1 MKALLILFCSL
12 FLIGCA
18 STPSNPERWMESQRN
33 ACLPTAIAFKQGLRK
48 HDVWAR
54 VVRYTWFDKRKQK
67 YNGHAIVAYLYPPGE
82 NILWTYDLWGS
93 YRVRAFI
100 DNPLQ
105 IARGAVVV
113 RGEDRDVN
121 FAEFLD

>member
-1 MKALLILFCSL
+1 MKTLLILFCSL
-12 FLIGCA
+12 FLVSC
-18 STPSNPERWMESQRN
+18 STLPQNPERWMESQRN

-67 YNGHAIVAYLYPPGE
+67 VNGHAIVAYLYPPGE
-82 NILWTYDLWGS
+82 NTLWTYDFWGS
-93 YRVRAFI
+93 YRVRAYVDDPF
-100 DNPLQ
+100 Q
-105 IARGAVVV
+105 IARAAVAA
-113 RGEDRDVN
+113 RQEDRDVA